1 MRRVILAPKVPET
14 EDSAAMNYEGEQ
26 LMPYRDP
33 NNIHEFIRAV
43 LAFAALISGGIGG
56 GLLGGRHFIK
66 RKVQGV
72 AMLVA
77 YVVVGSGMGFGMFL
91 VSPFL
96 PGVDI
101 VDLQGA
107 MLFGFSAGIT
117 GTAAL
122 LVSNIAIKFSA
133 KKFGI
138 DEATV
143 TIKMRDEDKEV

>member
-1 MRRVILAPKVPET
+1 MRLE
-14 EDSAAMNYEGEQ
+14 MNYRGEQ
-26 LMPYRDP
+26 PMPYRDP
-33 NNIHEFIRAV
+33 HNLQEFIRAV
-43 LAFAALISGGIGG
+43 LAIAALISGGIGG
-56 GLLGGRHFIK
+56 GLLGGRHFIR
-66 RKVQGV
+66 RKVQGL

-77 YVVVGSGMGFGMFL
+77 YTVVGSGMGFGMFL

-96 PGVDI
+96 PGVEI
-101 VDLQGA
+101 ADLHGA
-107 MLFGFSAGIT
+107 MIFGFAAGLT

-143 TIKMRDEDKEV
+143 TIKMRDENKEV